1 MSGEGGALEN
11 VEETSK
17 LYKETTVK
25 IEQPA
30 SGCLRVSQGVS
41 SLNFKKPISLYDS
54 RSPKKQN
61 KKAHPTLLNG
71 LFWTFKG

>member
-30 SGCLRVSQGVS
+30 SGCLRVSQDVS
-41 SLNFKKPISLYDS
+41 SLNLKKLTLFYDS
-54 RSPKKQN
+54 HSPKKKTEQ
-61 KKAHPTLLNG
+61 KRAC
-71 LFWTFKG
+71 